1 MVWLVRRNRED
12 SRFVIQLEGM
22 MGGGRMHKTGLNC
35 VEKGDKD
42 AKGQKTLS
50 DNQDTI
56 FLHTRILLIPLEK
69 QLF

>member
-42 AKGQKTLS
+42 VKGQ
-50 DNQDTI
+50 DT
-56 FLHTRILLIPLEK
+56 F
-69 QLF
+69 